1 MKRIIGII
9 TLGLIAFSACDDGR
23 IYEHTK
29 IQVEKGQVLKL
40 TGSIT
45 GISGWGEDYSVVIAG
60 FNEESDYAI
69 VTKGIPERME
79 QSKGEVLMT
88 GISSEVTRL
97 DLCVI
102 NKLRKR
108 IVSFATIDCTENR
121 RDTLRMNVE
130 RLNIGMYQTIQTK
143 LFETTCANCHGASNQ
158 AAAGL
163 YLTTGKS
170 YNALVGKP
178 SRIETEMLLVK
189 PKESEASLLYQLLTS
204 NISASWRY
212 DHSKEVLSYDMQDLV
227 EYWIEQ
233 GANKN

>member
-9 TLGLIAFSACDDGR
+9 TLGLIALSSCDDGR

-29 IQVEKGQVLKL
+29 MQTEEGLVLKL
-40 TGSIT
+40 TGSVT
-45 GISGWGEDYSVVIAG
+45 GTSGWGEEYSVVIAG

-69 VTKGIPERME
+69 VTKGIPEWME
-79 QSKGEVLMT
+79 HEEGEILMT
-88 GISSEVTRL
+88 GISSQVTRL

-108 IVSFATIDCTENR
+108 IVSFVSIDCTENR
-121 RDTLRMNVE
+121 RDTLRMDIENLNV
-130 RLNIGMYQTIQTK
+130 GMYQTIQTE

-170 YNALVGKP
+170 YEALINKP
-178 SRIETEMLLVK
+178 SLIEMGMLLVK
-189 PKESEASLLYQLLTS
+189 PKDAQASLLYQLLTS
-204 NISASWRY
+204 NISTSWKY

-233 GANKN
+233 GADKN

>member
-9 TLGLIAFSACDDGR
+9 TLGLITLSSCDDGR

-29 IQVEKGQVLKL
+29 MQAEEGLVLKL
-40 TGSIT
+40 TGSVT
-45 GISGWGEDYSVVIAG
+45 GISGWGEEYSVVIAG

-69 VTKGIPERME
+69 VTKGIPEWME
-79 QSKGEVLMT
+79 HAEGEILMT
-88 GISSEVTRL
+88 GISSQVTRL

-108 IVSFATIDCTENR
+108 IVSFTSIDCTENR
-121 RDTLRMNVE
+121 RDTLRMDVKTLNV
-130 RLNIGMYQTIQTK
+130 GMYQTLQTE

-170 YNALVGKP
+170 YEALVGKP
-178 SRIETEMLLVK
+178 SRIETEMQLVK
-189 PKESEASLLYQLLTS
+189 PYEAESSLLYQLLTS

-233 GANKN
+233 GADKN